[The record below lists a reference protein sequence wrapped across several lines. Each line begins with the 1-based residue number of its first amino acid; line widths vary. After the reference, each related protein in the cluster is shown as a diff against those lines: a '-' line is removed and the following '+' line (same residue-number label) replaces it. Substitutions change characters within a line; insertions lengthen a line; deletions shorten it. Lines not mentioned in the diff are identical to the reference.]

1 MTTLELLGSNR
12 SHALVRQVASNYLN
26 TVSRV
31 QVEMT
36 VTTLELLG
44 SNKSEVLA
52 RQVAS
57 NYLNNVSRVCAG
69 GDDGDHS
76 GAAG

>member
-1 MTTLELLGSNR
+1 MC
-12 SHALVRQVASNYLN
+12 
-26 TVSRV
+26 V

-44 SNKSEVLA
+44 SNRSQVLA

-57 NYLNNVSRVCAG
+57 NYLNNVH
-69 GDDGDHS
+69 HS
-76 GAAG
+76 FKDSNG